1 MKKIVLL
8 WSLLALTA
16 CEKTAEIMNRPV
28 RVELLS
34 VVLRNNTSVEVE
46 GRANGANGAEFGV
59 VYGLKPLPTLADNRQ
74 PKGQINKAY
83 QEFVVDIEAL
93 TTGQRYYF
101 RTYVKENEEIK
112 YSSQIEL
119 IITLPRVWR
128 RLNRIDISNDY
139 QPLPEILADGN
150 ANTLTVYFRTPDS
163 EALEAIAG
171 RIEIGDEFSFW
182 SGITAPRPALLN
194 YQRFY
199 LRYADGNRE
208 LFQGLGYQYN
218 PQLPNPYQFSRI
230 FIGEPPPGRGRL
242 PDYPGADAPV
252 ALFHFNNVAYFLEK
266 GGNYQLW
273 FYDNDAPSRG
283 FQQRAALPVKSGT
296 DFQAFSINNKGYII
310 AEGNPVGNPVRVFE
324 YDPARDQW
332 NAKASFTG
340 ESRTKGTAWAR
351 GKLGYYGMGQAT
363 GRVAGLKDIWQYDP
377 ATDRWTAVAE
387 YPGGGNVG
395 LGVAVMNGQV
405 YLGFGYRAVASAAGA
420 FQYAP
425 RYDLWQVRL

>member
-16 CEKTAEIMNRPV
+16 CEKTAETITRPL

-46 GRANGANGAEFGV
+46 GRANGVNGVEFGV

-74 PKGQINKAY
+74 AKGQISTAY
-83 QEFVVDIEAL
+83 QDFVAAIEAL

-112 YSSQIEL
+112 YSAQIE
-119 IITLPRVWR
+119 IVVTLPRMWR
-128 RLNRIDISNDY
+128 RLSRIDISSDY
-139 QPLPEILADGN
+139 QPLAELVADEN
-150 ANTLTVYFRTPDS
+150 ANTITAYFRTLDS
-163 EALEAIAG
+163 EALEAISG
-171 RIEIGDEFSFW
+171 RLEISDEFSYW
-182 SGITAPRPALLN
+182 SNVSTPRPALFN

-199 LRYADGNRE
+199 LRYIDGSRE

-218 PQLPNPYQFSRI
+218 TQLPNPYQFSRI
-230 FIGEPPPGRGRL
+230 FFGEPSPLRGRL

-273 FYDNDAPSRG
+273 LYDNDLPSRG
-283 FQQRAALPVKSGT
+283 FQSKAAFPIKSGT
-296 DFQAFSINNKGYII
+296 DFQVFSVNNKGYVI
-310 AEGNPVGNPVRVFE
+310 AEGNPVRVFE

-332 NAKASFTG
+332 NAKANFTG
-340 ESRTKGTAWAR
+340 ESRTKGVAWAR
-351 GKLGYYGMGQAT
+351 GKLGYYGVGQAI
-363 GRVAGLKDIWQYDP
+363 GRAAGLKDIWQYDP
-377 ATDRWTAVAE
+377 TTDRWTATAE
-387 YPGGGNVG
+387 YPGGGSVG
-395 LGVAVMNGQV
+395 LGVAVMNNQI
-405 YLGFGYRAVASAAGA
+405 YLGFGYRAAASAAGA
-420 FQYAP
+420 LQYTP
-425 RYDLWQVRL
+425 RYDIWQLRL